1 MIYVVHLYA
10 CDVPRGICKQRR
22 MVVPCG
28 HPMDA
33 DPRYG
38 DGDDDHDLS
47 DRGFERALEQDHE
60 RTAI

>member
-1 MIYVVHLYA
+1 
-10 CDVPRGICKQRR
+10 
-22 MVVPCG
+22 
-28 HPMDA
+28 MDA